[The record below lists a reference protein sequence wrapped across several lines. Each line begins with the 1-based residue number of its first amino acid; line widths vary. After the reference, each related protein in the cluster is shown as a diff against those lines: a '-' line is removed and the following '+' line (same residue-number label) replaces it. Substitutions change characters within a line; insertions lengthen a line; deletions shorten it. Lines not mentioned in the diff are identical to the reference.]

1 MQPDATAIIVWIMKF
16 CLKLHYLSAILLA
29 VFVLGACAA
38 VRPGA
43 PAGNG
48 EDPLRFR
55 LEERPGN
62 YYYYLA
68 ALDMIRRGGME
79 EAAELLVTAVSQ
91 DPESVLLKRELA
103 LVYLQIDKKDK
114 ALDLCEQILKD
125 RPDNI
130 EALIISASIR
140 QSGNEIEEAARLYE
154 KVLEIEP
161 DRKNIYL
168 VLGRLYL
175 EDARYAEAK
184 RVFET
189 MVARHPDAYI
199 GHYYLGLAF
208 AGAGEKD
215 HAVGSFRRAVEI
227 EPGFMDARFELI
239 DLYDDRDETHKVIDM
254 YEKIISED
262 PGDVSAAIALG
273 LLYLEQEYFDKAGDL
288 FEHLGR
294 MADIDRGVVDTVV
307 QELIARKRYE
317 DAIDVIEGMLKG
329 LPDDQDLHYLAGIS
343 GYLVERY
350 DDALYHL
357 EQVGVRSRFYGDAA
371 LQKAT
376 IYSRLEQP
384 ADARRVL
391 EAALEHP
398 GQLDQSEKLR
408 IIRFLGAFHIDAG
421 RYDMAVD
428 VLEQGLAIK
437 PDSADIHYEMGIAW
451 DRKGNREKTVEQMKT
466 VINLDP
472 EHADGLNYLGYT
484 WAEEGIRLDEAEDLI
499 RRALEIKPESGYI
512 LDSMGWVYFQKGEI
526 DRAVPYLEQAVE
538 KRPLDPTILEHLGD
552 AYRELGRTEDALA
565 FYRRALSARKES
577 ENEAPDAQNDEERR
591 KIKAKIQEIKTGR
604 P

>member
-1 MQPDATAIIVWIMKF
+1 MNF
-16 CLKLHYLSAILLA
+16 CAKLHYFFAILLA
-29 VFVLGACAA
+29 VFALSACAA
-38 VRPGA
+38 LRPDA
-43 PAGNG
+43 PVSNG
-48 EDPLRFR
+48 EDSPRFR

-79 EAAELLVTAVSQ
+79 EAVELLATAVSQ

-103 LVYLQIDKKDK
+103 LVYLQIDEKEK
-114 ALDLCEQILKD
+114 ALDLCEQILKNQ
-125 RPDNI
+125 PDNI

-140 QSGNEIEEAARLYE
+140 QSGNETEEAARLYE

-161 DRKNIYL
+161 DRRNIYL
-168 VLGRLYL
+168 VLGRLYM
-175 EDARYAEAK
+175 EDGRYAEAR

-189 MVARHPDAYI
+189 MVAGHPDAYI

-215 HAVGSFRRAVEI
+215 NAIGSFRRAVEI
-227 EPGFMDARFELI
+227 EPGFMEARFELI
-239 DLYDDRDETHKVIDM
+239 DLYDSRDETHKVIDM
-254 YEKIISED
+254 YEKIISDD
-262 PGDVSAAIALG
+262 PDDVSAAIALG
-273 LLYLEQEYFDKAGDL
+273 LLYLEQAYFDKAGDL

-317 DAIDVIEGMLKG
+317 DAIEVIEGMLKG

-357 EQVGVRSRFYGDAA
+357 KRVGDRSRFYGDAV

-384 ADARRVL
+384 AEARRVL
-391 EAALEHP
+391 EAALEHS
-398 GQLDQSEKLR
+398 GRIDRSEKLR
-408 IIRFLGAFHIDAG
+408 IIRFLGALYIDAG

-428 VLEQGLAIK
+428 ILEQGLAID
-437 PDSADIHYEMGIAW
+437 PASADIHYEIGIAW
-451 DRKGNREKTVEQMKT
+451 DRKGNRAKTVEQMKT
-466 VINLDP
+466 VIDLDP

-484 WAEEGIRLDEAEDLI
+484 WAEEGIRLDEAEELI

-526 DRAVPYLEQAVE
+526 DRALPYLEQAVE

-552 AYRELGRTEDALA
+552 AYRKIGRTEDALA
-565 FYRRALSARKES
+565 LYRRALDARKES
-577 ENEAPDAQNDEERR
+577 ENESPGAQNDEEHR
-591 KIKAKIQEIKTGR
+591 KIKDKIQEIKTGR

>member
-1 MQPDATAIIVWIMKF
+1 MEF
-16 CLKLHYLSAILLA
+16 RLKLHSLFAVLLA
-29 VFVLGACAA
+29 VFALSACAA
-38 VRPGA
+38 LRPGA

-48 EDPLRFR
+48 EDPPRVR

-79 EAAELLVTAVSQ
+79 EAAELLVTAVSM

-103 LVYLQIDKKDK
+103 LVYLQIDKKEK

-140 QSGNEIEEAARLYE
+140 QSENETEEAARLYE
-154 KVLEIEP
+154 KVLGIEP
-161 DRKNIYL
+161 GRKNIHL

-175 EDARYAEAK
+175 EDKRYAEAK
-184 RVFET
+184 RVFDT
-189 MVARHPDAYI
+189 MVERHPDAYI

-215 HAVGSFRRAVEI
+215 NAIRAFRRAVAI
-227 EPGFMDARFELI
+227 EPGFMEARFELI
-239 DLYDDRDETHKVIDM
+239 DLYDDRDEPHKVIDM

-262 PGDVSAAIALG
+262 PDDVSAAIALG
-273 LLYLEQEYFDKAGDL
+273 LIYLEQEYFDKAGDL

-294 MADIDRGVVDTVV
+294 MADIERGVVDTVV

-343 GYLVERY
+343 AYLVERY
-350 DDALYHL
+350 DDALHHL
-357 EQVGVRSRFYGDAA
+357 KRVGVLSRFYGDTA

-384 ADARRVL
+384 AETRRVL
-391 EAALEHP
+391 EAVLEHP
-398 GQLDQSEKLR
+398 DRLDRSEKLR
-408 IIRFLGAFHIDAG
+408 IIRFLGAIHIDAG

-428 VLEQGLAIK
+428 VLEQGLAID

-451 DRKGNREKTVEQMKT
+451 DRKGNRAKTVEQMKT
-466 VINLDP
+466 VIELDP

-538 KRPLDPTILEHLGD
+538 KRPMDPIILEHLGD
-552 AYRELGRTEDALA
+552 AYREMGRTDDALEL
-565 FYRRALSARKES
+565 YRRALKARKAS
-577 ENEAPDAQNDEERR
+577 ENEDPGARNDEERR
-591 KIKAKIQEIKTGR
+591 KIKEKIQETETDR

>member
-1 MQPDATAIIVWIMKF
+1 MKF
-16 CLKLHYLSAILLA
+16 CLKLQCLFVIFLA

-38 VRPGA
+38 LRPGV
-43 PAGNG
+43 PAEND
-48 EDPLRFR
+48 EELPRFL

-68 ALDMIRRGGME
+68 ALDMIRRGDME
-79 EAAELLVTAVSQ
+79 EAAELMAVAVSM

-103 LVYLQIDKKDK
+103 LVYLQTGKKEK
-114 ALDLCEQILKD
+114 ALILCEQILED

-140 QSGNEIEEAARLYE
+140 QSGKEIEEAARLYE

-161 DRKNIYL
+161 ERKNIYL

-175 EDARYAEAK
+175 EDARYAEAE

-189 MVARHPDAYI
+189 MVARHSDAYI

-208 AGAGEKD
+208 AGADKKD
-215 HAVGSFRRAVEI
+215 SAIRSFRRAVEL
-227 EPGFMDARFELI
+227 EPGFMEARFELVE
-239 DLYDDRDETHKVIDM
+239 LYDDREETHKIIDM
-254 YEKIISED
+254 YEKIISDD
-262 PGDVSAAIALG
+262 PDDVSAAIALG
-273 LLYLEQEYFDKAGDL
+273 LLYLEQDYFDKAGDL

-343 GYLVERY
+343 AYLVERY

-357 EQVGVRSRFYGDAA
+357 QRVGTRSRFYGDAA

-384 ADARRVL
+384 AEARRVL
-391 EAALEHP
+391 ETALAHP
-398 GQLDQSEKLR
+398 DRLDPAEKLR

-428 VLEQGLAIK
+428 VLEQGIAIN
-437 PDSADIHYEMGIAW
+437 PDSADIHYELGIAW
-451 DRKGNREKTVEQMKT
+451 DRKGNREKTVEQMKA
-466 VINLDP
+466 VIELDP

-484 WAEEGIRLDEAEDLI
+484 WAEAGIRLDEAEDLI
-499 RRALEIKPESGYI
+499 RRALELKPESGYI
-512 LDSMGWVYFQKGEI
+512 LDSMGWVYFQKGDI

-538 KRPLDPTILEHLGD
+538 KRPLDPIILEHLGD
-552 AYRELGRTEDALA
+552 AYREMGRTDDALEL
-565 FYRRALSARKES
+565 YRRALKARKAS
-577 ENEAPDAQNDEERR
+577 ENEDPGARNDEERR
-591 KIKAKIQEIKTGR
+591 KIKEKIQETETDR

>member
-1 MQPDATAIIVWIMKF
+1 MKF
-16 CLKLHYLSAILLA
+16 CLKLYYLSAILLA
-29 VFVLGACAA
+29 VFALSACAA
-38 VRPGA
+38 LRSGT
-43 PAGNG
+43 PAGNDG
-48 EDPLRFR
+48 EHIHFR

-79 EAAELLVTAVSQ
+79 EAAELMATAVSM

-103 LVYLQIDKKDK
+103 LIYLQVDKKEK

-140 QSGNEIEEAARLYE
+140 QSGSQSEEAARLYE
-154 KVLEIEP
+154 TVLEIEP
-161 DRKNIYL
+161 ERKNIYL

-175 EDARYAEAK
+175 EDGRYAEAR

-189 MVARHPDAYI
+189 MTARYPDTYVA
-199 GHYYLGLAF
+199 HYYLGLAF

-215 HAVGSFRRAVEI
+215 SAIRSFRRAVEI
-227 EPGFMDARFELI
+227 EPGFMEARSELI
-239 DLYDDRDETHKVIDM
+239 DLYDDREETHKVIDM
-254 YEKIISED
+254 YETIISDD

-273 LLYLEQEYFDKAGDL
+273 LLYLEQAYFEKAGDL

-307 QELIARKRYE
+307 EELIARKRYE

-357 EQVGVRSRFYGDAA
+357 KRVGTRSRFYGDAA

-384 ADARRVL
+384 AEARRVL

-398 GQLDQSEKLR
+398 DRLDRSETLR

-428 VLEQGLAIK
+428 VLEQGVAID
-437 PDSADIHYEMGIAW
+437 PDSADIHYELGIAW
-451 DRKGNREKTVEQMKT
+451 DRQGNREKTVEQMKT
-466 VINLDP
+466 VIELDP

-484 WAEEGIRLDEAEDLI
+484 WAEAGIRLDEAEGLI
-499 RRALEIKPESGYI
+499 RRALELKPESGYI
-512 LDSMGWVYFQKGEI
+512 LDSMGWVYFQKGDI

-538 KRPLDPTILEHLGD
+538 KRPLDPIILEHLGD
-552 AYRELGRTEDALA
+552 AYREMGRTEDALA
-565 FYRRALSARKES
+565 LYRRALDARMES
-577 ENEAPDAQNDEERR
+577 KNGGPDAQNDEERG
-591 KIKAKIQEIKTGR
+591 KIKDKIQEIETR
-604 P
+604 IP